1 MENSN
6 RGDYTLI
13 IPDIIDRLFYRDA
26 IQLILKAGSHFLNQ
40 FKMPPNKIL
49 FRGKQSE
56 LIYNYIIEKKLNLN
70 ATFEFQKHNMNDE
83 ISIRSTN
90 KVKKITNIGG
100 HGRGESLNGVIVDG
114 WVPVPPMNHGGLE
127 IIREK
132 EVEPEITIDLINIG
146 NL

>member
-1 MENSN
+1 METSN
-6 RGDYTLI
+6 RSDYTLI
-13 IPDIIDRLFYRDA
+13 IPEKIDRLFYRDA
-26 IQLILKAGSHFLNQ
+26 IQLILKAGSHFLNE
-40 FKMPPNKIL
+40 FKMPPNKII

-56 LIYNYIIEKKLNLN
+56 IIYNYIIEKKLNLN
-70 ATFEFQKHNMNDE
+70 ATFEFKKHHMNNE

-90 KVKKITNIGG
+90 KVKQITNIGG

-127 IIREK
+127 ITREK
-132 EVEPEITIDLINIG
+132 LVEPETTVELINIE